1 MVALAME
8 RTRVSE
14 ALAGIVVA
22 VIGGPVMWLLY
33 RLDKRNTQQHGQ
45 SMAIIQEVKSDVK
58 DMKGDMI
65 DVKSD
70 VRELKSDVR
79 RLDAASKPKVVRTRK
94 SA

>member
-1 MVALAME
+1 M
-8 RTRVSE
+8 SE
-14 ALAGIVVA
+14 TFAGIVVA
-22 VIGGPVMWLLY
+22 IIGGPVMWLLY

-58 DMKGDMI
+58 DVKSDMI

-70 VRELKSDVR
+70 VRDLKSDVR
-79 RLDAASKPKVVRTRK
+79 RIDSAVKPKAVRTRK